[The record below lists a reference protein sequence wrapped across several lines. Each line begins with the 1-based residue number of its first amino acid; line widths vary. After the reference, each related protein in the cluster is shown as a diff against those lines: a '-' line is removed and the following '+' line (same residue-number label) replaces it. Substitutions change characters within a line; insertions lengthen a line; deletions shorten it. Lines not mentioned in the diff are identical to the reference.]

1 MNFLSEGVMK
11 KISLIAAAAI
21 FAAGCA
27 GGSDKEN
34 NELPSYYTD
43 LQYRDSVLLAEG
55 MIHYGNDP
63 DARSFD
69 DIYYAFAARD
79 KWISNTCPIFIR
91 EGTPNGFN
99 TISKGRPFGKYGIS
113 STGSTLEIT
122 PLLP

>member
-55 MIHYGNDP
+55 LIHYGNDP
-63 DARSFD
+63 DAGSFD
-69 DIYYAFAARD
+69 DIYYAFAAGDNERAKASAD
-79 KWISNTCPIFIR
+79 AAEAFRKKVDAMSHEER
-91 EGTPNGFN
+91 A
-99 TISKGRPFGKYGIS
+99 YMAV
-113 STGSTLEIT
+113 
-122 PLLP
+122 LLHDGCLACE